1 MKRREIPHTSI
12 AVSEICL
19 GTMTFGSPV
28 DRPSSVRLIHEA
40 LARGINFIDTA
51 NMYEGYA
58 RTAGSPGGVAEEIV
72 GEALKGRRSEV
83 IVATKLGMKV
93 GPEPEDEYTSPA
105 AIRKQLDLSLKRL
118 QTDYIDIYYLH
129 RPDPYTKPEDI
140 VQELDRAIRAGKIR
154 HYAVS
159 NYNREQLEALLKAA
173 EACGAPKPVMCQPPL
188 SLLKQEVYRELAPL
202 CREENIAVVPYQILQ
217 GGLLTGKYRRSAPA
231 PEGSR
236 LQEKPDWMWKLDD
249 ELFAKLEAVEA
260 EAARRGL
267 TMTQYAIRW
276 VLEQPQVVSAI
287 IGVKNVEQIET
298 ATSAC

>member
-1 MKRREIPHTSI
+1 
-12 AVSEICL
+12 
-19 GTMTFGSPV
+19 
-28 DRPSSVRLIHEA
+28 
-40 LARGINFIDTA
+40 
-51 NMYEGYA
+51 
-58 RTAGSPGGVAEEIV
+58 
-72 GEALKGRRSEV
+72 
-83 IVATKLGMKV
+83 
-93 GPEPEDEYTSPA
+93 
-105 AIRKQLDLSLKRL
+105 
-118 QTDYIDIYYLH
+118 
-129 RPDPYTKPEDI
+129 
-140 VQELDRAIRAGKIR
+140 
-154 HYAVS
+154 
-159 NYNREQLEALLKAA
+159 
-173 EACGAPKPVMCQPPL
+173 
-188 SLLKQEVYRELAPL
+188 LAPL